1 VETGVP
7 KTRRIKIMVFNATF
21 NNISVISCHA
31 ILLVEETRVPGK
43 NHRAVASPFYFSSNF
58 DYYYFLF
65 ELIVSRAPADFLN
78 QTSYGFQVRLGCSTY
93 HY

>member
-1 VETGVP
+1 MNVQNTVGSTNYFFIQYLSIFVVA
-7 KTRRIKIMVFNATF
+7 KWW
-21 NNISVISCHA
+21 S
-31 ILLVEETRVPGK
+31 LLDIYKENEF
-43 NHRAVASPFYFSSNF
+43 SFYFSSNF

-93 HY
+93 HH